1 MSRREAVRNGR
12 GRRGRMVDV
21 LETGL
26 LKMRG
31 NGRVSLLN
39 LHILGSRC
47 VVLIF
52 LVVIVALA
60 GEIIRAFVLMRAT
73 KL

>member
-1 MSRREAVRNGR
+1 
-12 GRRGRMVDV
+12 MVDV

-26 LKMRG
+26 LEMRG

-39 LHILGSRC
+39 LHILRSRC
-47 VVLIF
+47 MVLVF

-60 GEIIRAFVLMRAT
+60 GEIIWAFVLMWAT
-73 KL
+73 EL